1 MRQAFYTSLS
11 QSDSRAVDIGI
22 KTQKTGHRDR
32 GKLWNDREFRG
43 VFYYFN
49 FSLSLLIQERKRE

>member
-43 VFYYFN
+43 VYF
-49 FSLSLLIQERKRE
+49 LIVSTYPREKERI